1 MAPGEVS
8 ARLLATEI
16 TASSGFFASSATQG
30 GKKRGSASAP
40 RGLTFVGLLAQ
51 LLPVIFGVA
60 LVRLPGRILLLRRP
74 GVLGVAVA
82 VLLPFPPD
90 PRQALLP
97 AEALSVPTQPPVP
110 PPPPPPLL
118 PSLPSRLTGEP
129 PAAASCAPRPP
140 PAAAA
145 APSSASASPPSSPG
159 SPAPPPPF
167 CELPGR
173 KPSSRH
179 RPQPPQQRRLSREK
193 PGTTH

>member
-1 MAPGEVS
+1 MS

-110 PPPPPPLL
+110 PPPPPLL

-129 PAAASCAPRPP
+129 PAAAACAPRPP

-173 KPSSRH
+173 KLSSRH

>member
-1 MAPGEVS
+1 MS

-97 AEALSVPTQPPVP
+97 AKALSVPTQPPV

-129 PAAASCAPRPP
+129 PAAAACAPQPP

-179 RPQPPQQRRLSREK
+179 RPQPHQQRRLSREK